1 MLVHSHLK
9 NILIVCLE
17 LLDLAFFD
25 TDCEAGSPDL
35 RLNKRGK
42 KKKNSKRLKYT
53 MHINTG
59 FTTLNIFLDFIILK
73 LIVYSKLPL
82 SKSYLFAPCDGFV
95 HCCPLLKPP

>member
-25 TDCEAGSPDL
+25 TDCEAVSPDL

-42 KKKNSKRLKYT
+42 KKQTVR
-53 MHINTG
+53 G
-59 FTTLNIFLDFIILK
+59 
-73 LIVYSKLPL
+73 
-82 SKSYLFAPCDGFV
+82 
-95 HCCPLLKPP
+95 